1 MPAAVKCQKAVISLL
16 MRKYATYE
24 ITKISLK
31 KRNKR
36 ERNKITSVIRLK
48 LKSNTILLRGI

>member
-16 MRKYATYE
+16 MRKYTTYE

>member
-16 MRKYATYE
+16 MRKYTTYE

-48 LKSNTILLRGI
+48 LKSNTILLSGI